1 MKRGYLLCIGFLLTG
16 CGRGETA
23 SELERGT
30 GDFSPPH
37 SVAAQRPSK
46 EPAGVARDDFERER
60 SSATTSLKDRM
71 ENKAPPSLQ
80 VQGWMNTGGQ
90 ELQLAALR
98 GNVVVLD
105 FWGVW

>member
-1 MKRGYLLCIGFLLTG
+1 MKRGYLICIGFLLTG

-23 SELERGT
+23 SELGRGI
-30 GDFSPPH
+30 GDVSPTQ
-37 SVAAQRPSK
+37 SVAVQRTSK
-46 EPAGVARDDFERER
+46 ESPGIAHDDFKRER
-60 SSATTSLKDRM
+60 NSAETSLKDRL
-71 ENKAPPSLQ
+71 ENKAPPSLE
-80 VQGWMNTGGQ
+80 VQGWMNTEGQ